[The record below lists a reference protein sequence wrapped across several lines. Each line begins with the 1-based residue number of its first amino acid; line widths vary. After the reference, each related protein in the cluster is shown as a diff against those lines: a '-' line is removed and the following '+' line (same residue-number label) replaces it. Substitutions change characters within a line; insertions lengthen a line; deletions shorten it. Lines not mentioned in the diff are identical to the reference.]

1 MNTSARWRSA
11 FILSALLLMIGGP
24 QHPDGTMVE
33 MLGHPDWIPAHTLM
47 LAGFGVL
54 LVGLLAFST
63 TPTLPTRARR
73 WTRYALVG
81 NALMI
86 VEMALHTAAVVDYE
100 NLVAGNATPVLTAHL
115 AAAVIFY
122 PAFSATM
129 VGLIIAAGKDNV
141 LGSTWISWLGVVGLV
156 GNGVAPA
163 LVLSGFED
171 ARYLFRLLMLF
182 AVWLIL
188 AGIWRLESS
197 KAGKASDAVAPS

>member
-1 MNTSARWRSA
+1 
-11 FILSALLLMIGGP
+11 
-24 QHPDGTMVE
+24 
-33 MLGHPDWIPAHTLM
+33 
-47 LAGFGVL
+47 
-54 LVGLLAFST
+54 
-63 TPTLPTRARR
+63 
-73 WTRYALVG
+73 
-81 NALMI
+81 MI

-100 NLVAGNATPVLTAHL
+100 NLVAGNATPVLTTHL

-129 VGLIIAAGKDNV
+129 VGMIIAAGKDNV

-156 GNGVAPA
+156 GNGIAPA
-163 LVLSGFED
+163 LVLSGLED

-197 KAGKASDAVAPS
+197 KAGKASDVVAPS